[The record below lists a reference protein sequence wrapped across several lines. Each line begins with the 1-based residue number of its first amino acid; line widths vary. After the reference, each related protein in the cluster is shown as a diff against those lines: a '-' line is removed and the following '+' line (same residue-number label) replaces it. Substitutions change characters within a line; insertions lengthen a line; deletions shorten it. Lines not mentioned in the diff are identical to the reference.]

1 MNCIIRIGSP
11 ASTINVG
18 ISNLKGDHYLVK
30 IDCSRILLVR
40 ILNRYLDKV
49 IICAEHNS
57 TAATAIRDT
66 IGLAESPEILLQP
79 RMVVRVLATALLR
92 RAARNR
98 EERLDA
104 AARGAF

>member
-1 MNCIIRIGSP
+1 M
-11 ASTINVG
+11 
-18 ISNLKGDHYLVK
+18 KGDHHLVK

-40 ILNRYLDKV
+40 ILNWYLDKV
-49 IICAEHNS
+49 TVCAQHNS
-57 TAATAIRDT
+57 TAATAVRDT
-66 IGLAESPEILLQP
+66 IGLAASPEILLQP
-79 RMVVRVLATALLR
+79 RMVIRVLATALSR